1 MCRDYDVVEGRCLEL
16 NPDSRVITI
25 RLTQMVDGPNAKIR
39 KVPHKISRELGVRA

>member
-1 MCRDYDVVEGRCLEL
+1 MCRDCDVVEGSCLEL

-39 KVPHKISRELGVRA
+39 KVPYKISRELGVKA